1 MAGTKKKV
9 NINDIAVAAGVS
21 KTTVSRYLNG
31 RPDLM
36 SEKTRERIK
45 SIIELLDYQP
55 SDIARNLK
63 LKRTN
68 LIGVIVADMSS
79 PFSASLIVAMGEYFT
94 DRGYVPLF
102 ADSGNSQK
110 HEEDI
115 VNMLL
120 SKGVAGLLVNT
131 YSYVNPN
138 MISVACRGIPI
149 VLCDRYIQNYR
160 FNIVT
165 VDNSH
170 ALHGLVAHLKAQG
183 YTRLALFTQPPEN
196 NSSRSHRRDAFL
208 SAVRSLYGYDPS
220 EDVYILKDRPDGD
233 YAALQLSRFMGNLRP
248 GDIPAVIC
256 TNSVTTVLAYKAIRN
271 AGLRIPQDIG
281 ICGPDDWDWDTT
293 MTWSMLLEPAITT
306 FSIPTK
312 EMGRRSAALLLDL
325 LQNPEQEPQELLLP
339 SELRVRAST
348 SRSPRQGEA

>member
-1 MAGTKKKV
+1 MPGTRKKV

-68 LIGVIVADMSS
+68 LIGVIVADMTS
-79 PFSASLIVAMGEYFT
+79 PFSASLIVAVGEYLSGC
-94 DRGYVPLF
+94 GYVPLF

-120 SKGVAGLLVNT
+120 SKGVAGLLINT
-131 YSYVNPN
+131 CSYVNPN
-138 MISVACRGIPI
+138 IISVACRGVPI

-165 VDNSH
+165 VDNGS
-170 ALHGLVAHLKAQG
+170 ALRGLVSHLRDQG
-183 YTRLALFTQPPEN
+183 YSRPALFTQPPEN
-196 NSSRSHRRDAFL
+196 NSSRSLRRDAFL
-208 SAVRSLYGYDPS
+208 SAVQTLYGYDPF
-220 EDVYILKDRPDGD
+220 EDIYILKDRPDGD
-233 YAALQLSRFMGNLRP
+233 AAALQLERFMGSLRF
-248 GDIPAVIC
+248 GDIPAIIC
-256 TNSVTTVLAYKAIRN
+256 TNSVTTVLVYRAIRN

-281 ICGPDDWDWDTT
+281 ICGPDDWDWDTN

-312 EMGRRSAALLLDL
+312 EMGRQASSLLLEL
-325 LQNPEQEPQELLLP
+325 LQNQDQEARELLLP
-339 SELRVRAST
+339 SELRIRAST
-348 SRSPRQGEA
+348 LRTLQQ